1 MLARALKDKQV
12 LTTED
17 HDPDEF
23 VYARAFD
30 SNVLLARFHT
40 RRTKAPSCRQRHAMN
55 NRLSVNF
62 KTNRLREFSLV
73 FVKAVKVVDTQFEC
87 RSDVQNV
94 GRARAKLGRS
104 LAGQL
109 PSTLED
115 WIGQSSKV
123 EEAVPQ
129 ILLKI
134 S

>member
-1 MLARALKDKQV
+1 MVFHTCLR
-12 LTTED
+12 TED
-17 HDPDEF
+17 HDFGEL

-30 SNVLLARFHT
+30 SSVLFMRFHT
-40 RRTKAPSCRQRHAMN
+40 LRPVAASCLQHHTMD

-62 KTNRLREFSLV
+62 QMNRLCEFSLV
-73 FVKAVKVVDTQFEC
+73 FVKAVKIVHTQFKC

-115 WIGQSSKV
+115 WIGQSSKL
-123 EEAVPQ
+123 EQAVPQ